1 MQPRVQSLLQP
12 DSILPIASLV
22 HASYFNLTALLWL
35 LPFSNFP
42 PLFIMLRLGRS
53 AASEASNCGGIVV
66 SAIRNSLQLQLD
78 QRGARALQCAY
89 QTQSHRNPEP
99 GAKSERNP
107 LSLAVMG
114 AAALSVGLE
123 LQMEGAAQARAA
135 MEPAVQL
142 QRHKWQLFDQ
152 IGSGAFGVVRL
163 GMHEESGEVAA
174 VKIVPLENP
183 NDRRSYPALEREIS
197 ALKLVKALGGH
208 NSIVDLRDVYVEGR
222 KLFLVTEL
230 ARGGELFEQIVAYG
244 SFPELKARD
253 VAREMAS
260 ALSFLHRHGLVH
272 KDIKPENILMS
283 ARVVDPNA
291 SGVFRRG
298 SRHESS
304 SLVKLADFGSA
315 GPASATTNLEDIG
328 TAAYLAPELLTSG
341 VCTSACDM
349 WALGCV
355 LYIMLSGSHPFDLDG
370 MSSDNVVEHRIK
382 SEPIT
387 FDFSAWENVSLDAK
401 DLITKLLAKDPTLRL
416 TADQMMQHPWMNT
429 SAEATATAGS
439 LCRPSPLLAGQPIP
453 MSPA

>member
-1 MQPRVQSLLQP
+1 
-12 DSILPIASLV
+12 
-22 HASYFNLTALLWL
+22 
-35 LPFSNFP
+35 
-42 PLFIMLRLGRS
+42 MLRLGRL
-53 AASEASNCGGIVV
+53 AASEASNCTGLVV
-66 SAIRNSLQLQLD
+66 SAIRSSLEAQLQ
-78 QRGARALQCAY
+78 QRGVRALQCAY
-89 QTQSHRNPEP
+89 QTQSRRNAE
-99 GAKSERNP
+99 SETQGGRNP
-107 LSLAVMG
+107 LSLAVVG

-123 LQMEGAAQARAA
+123 LQMEGVAHARAA
-135 MEPAVQL
+135 IEPAAH

-152 IGSGAFGVVRL
+152 IGAGAFGIVRL

-183 NDRRSYPALEREIS
+183 NDRRSYPSLEREIS

-230 ARGGELFEQIVAYG
+230 ARGGELFEQVVAFG

-253 VAREMAS
+253 VSREIAS

-272 KDIKPENILMS
+272 KDVKPENILLS
-283 ARVVDPNA
+283 SRAVEHSS
-291 SGVFRRG
+291 SGVYRRN
-298 SRHESS
+298 SRHEST
-304 SLVKLADFGSA
+304 SLIKLADFGSA
-315 GPASATTNLEDIG
+315 GPAGETTNLEDIG
-328 TAAYLAPELLTSG
+328 TAAYLPPELLTTG

-370 MSSDNVVEHRIK
+370 MSPDHEVEHRIK

-387 FDFSAWENVSLDAK
+387 FAFSAWDNVSPDAK
-401 DLITKLLAKDPTLRL
+401 DLISKLLVKDPAMRL
-416 TADQMMQHPWMNT
+416 TADQMLQHPWMSA
-429 SAEATATAGS
+429 SAEANATAGT
-439 LCRPSPLLAGQPIP
+439 LRPSPLIAGQPIP

>member
-1 MQPRVQSLLQP
+1 
-12 DSILPIASLV
+12 
-22 HASYFNLTALLWL
+22 
-35 LPFSNFP
+35 
-42 PLFIMLRLGRS
+42 MLRLGRS

>member
-1 MQPRVQSLLQP
+1 
-12 DSILPIASLV
+12 
-22 HASYFNLTALLWL
+22 
-35 LPFSNFP
+35 
-42 PLFIMLRLGRS
+42 MLRLGRS
-53 AASEASNCGGIVV
+53 AASEV
-66 SAIRNSLQLQLD
+66 STIRSRLQR
-78 QRGARALQCAY
+78 QRGATSTARPLQCAY
-89 QTQSHRNPEP
+89 QTQSHSNPEP
-99 GAKSERNP
+99 DAKRGRNP
-107 LSLAVMG
+107 VSLAVMG

-123 LQMEGAAQARAA
+123 LQTDGVAQARAA
-135 MEPAVQL
+135 MEPATQL

-163 GMHEESGEVAA
+163 GMHEETGEVAA

-183 NDRRSYPALEREIS
+183 DDRRSYPALEREIA

-208 NSIVDLRDVYVEGR
+208 NSIIDLRDVYVEGR

-272 KDIKPENILMS
+272 KDVKPENILMS

-291 SGVFRRG
+291 NGVFRKG
-298 SRHESS
+298 SRHENS

-315 GPASATTNLEDIG
+315 GPASANTNLEEIG
-328 TAAYLAPELLTSG
+328 TGAYLPPELLTSG

-370 MSSDNVVEHRIK
+370 MSADNEVEHRIK
-382 SEPIT
+382 SEAIT
-387 FDFSAWENVSLDAK
+387 FDFSAWDHVSPDAK
-401 DLITKLLAKDPTLRL
+401 DLISKLLVKDPALRL
-416 TADQMMQHPWMNT
+416 TADQMLQHPWMNAN
-429 SAEATATAGS
+429 AEAT
-439 LCRPSPLLAGQPIP
+439 LRRPSPLLAGQPIP
-453 MSPA
+453 MSLA

>member
-1 MQPRVQSLLQP
+1 
-12 DSILPIASLV
+12 
-22 HASYFNLTALLWL
+22 
-35 LPFSNFP
+35 
-42 PLFIMLRLGRS
+42 
-53 AASEASNCGGIVV
+53 
-66 SAIRNSLQLQLD
+66 
-78 QRGARALQCAY
+78 
-89 QTQSHRNPEP
+89 
-99 GAKSERNP
+99 
-107 LSLAVMG
+107 MG

-341 VCTSACDM
+341 VSTSACDM